1 MRRFNAPPQIPAL
14 PVMIVA
20 AIGIVVNL
28 GAAWLV
34 REGHEQDLNRRGAF
48 LHLIADAAVS
58 LAAVIAGAGIWWL
71 GWAWLDP
78 AIALLVSVVVAVG
91 AFGLLRDA
99 FNAAMDAVPPSIRQT
114 DVQDFL
120 ASQPGVQA
128 VHHLHIWSL
137 GAGEIAMTAH
147 LVRPMAG
154 TDLGEHDAF
163 IDRLNRELDQRFG
176 INHPTLQVELGRA
189 CEHDRHDRAPH
200 GAHEHRH
207 PHGHDH
213 DHAHRGGRPGSRSV
227 HVPAAPRGRGCAAC
241 LYNPAITAT
250 GPEPAMLNDIKK
262 DAQTR
267 MAKSVDA
274 FRHDLIKI
282 RTGRATTALVDHLK
296 VNYYGSDMP
305 LSQVATVAISDARS
319 LTITPWEKQMVGAV
333 EKAIL
338 ASDLGLTPNT
348 AGTVIRL
355 NLPALTEERRKELSK
370 LVHSESENAKV
381 AIRNIR
387 RDANHQVK
395 ELLKDKQV
403 TEDDVARAETEIQKI
418 TDAAIK
424 DVDEVVKAK
433 EQELMAV

>member
-1 MRRFNAPPQIPAL
+1 
-14 PVMIVA
+14 
-20 AIGIVVNL
+20 
-28 GAAWLV
+28 
-34 REGHEQDLNRRGAF
+34 
-48 LHLIADAAVS
+48 
-58 LAAVIAGAGIWWL
+58 
-71 GWAWLDP
+71 
-78 AIALLVSVVVAVG
+78 
-91 AFGLLRDA
+91 
-99 FNAAMDAVPPSIRQT
+99 
-114 DVQDFL
+114 
-120 ASQPGVQA
+120 
-128 VHHLHIWSL
+128 
-137 GAGEIAMTAH
+137 
-147 LVRPMAG
+147 
-154 TDLGEHDAF
+154 
-163 IDRLNRELDQRFG
+163 
-176 INHPTLQVELGRA
+176 
-189 CEHDRHDRAPH
+189 
-200 GAHEHRH
+200 
-207 PHGHDH
+207 
-213 DHAHRGGRPGSRSV
+213 
-227 HVPAAPRGRGCAAC
+227 
-241 LYNPAITAT
+241 
-250 GPEPAMLNDIKK
+250 MLNDIKK

-305 LSQVATVAISDARS
+305 LSQVANVSIADARS
-319 LTITPWEKQMVGAV
+319 LVITPWEKQMVGAV

-355 NLPALTEERRKELSK
+355 NLPALTEERRRELSK

-403 TEDDVARAETEIQKI
+403 TEDDVARVEIEIQKI
-418 TDAAIK
+418 TDSAIK